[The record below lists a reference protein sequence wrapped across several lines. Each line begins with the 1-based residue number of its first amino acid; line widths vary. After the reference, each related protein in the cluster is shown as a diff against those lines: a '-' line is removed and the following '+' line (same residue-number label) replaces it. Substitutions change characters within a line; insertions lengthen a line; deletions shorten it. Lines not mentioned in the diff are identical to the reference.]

1 VQFDTYDY
9 SPPKAGVHTVA
20 GDKDFG
26 VISDLELE
34 LALRHAKEKN
44 VLKSRGQIS
53 DFQTWYAETV
63 SSLGSRQFPTDLGR
77 MLDMRFYLILFSIR
91 EITDQYSV
99 RYSDL
104 SDFLKTLMSDLVK
117 EINKLTGVYSE
128 FIEQTVEKNNKRVE
142 KILEAHK
149 DEILMMEI
157 QKMKV
162 NKEMTAQ
169 LNLNTALQLKL
180 RKFATK
186 ISQDSYYQKHLKHS
200 LSKAEELAKV
210 TMKENVRILEL
221 LAGTEDAILVGRN
234 RQETKDRGLTDMF
247 TEIKQMQRMY
257 GRTKEGAES
266 YYWKMGL
273 EGTEVEYKP
282 AKSIKKNSM
291 EEKSNF

>member
-1 VQFDTYDY
+1 MQFDTYDY

-63 SSLGSRQFPTDLGR
+63 SNLGSRQFPTDLGK

-117 EINKLTGVYSE
+117 EINKLTRVYSE
-128 FIEQTVEKNNKRVE
+128 FINQTVEKNNKRVE
-142 KILEAHK
+142 KILGAHK

-157 QKMKV
+157 EKMKE
-162 NKEMTAQ
+162 NKEMRAQ

-186 ISQDSYYQKHLKHS
+186 ISQDSYYQKQLKHS

-234 RQETKDRGLTDMF
+234 RQEAKDSGLTDMF
-247 TEIKQMQRMY
+247 TEIKQLQRMY

-266 YYWKMGL
+266 YFWKMGL

-282 AKSIKKNSM
+282 SKSLKKNSM